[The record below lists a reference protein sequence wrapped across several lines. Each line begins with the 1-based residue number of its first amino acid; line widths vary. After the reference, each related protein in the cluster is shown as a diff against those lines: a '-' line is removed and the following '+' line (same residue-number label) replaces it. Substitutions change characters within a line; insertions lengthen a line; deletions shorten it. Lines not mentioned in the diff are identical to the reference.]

1 MRTLFALLILA
12 NLAIYLWATQLS
24 PKAEQGLPEAQ
35 PGHNLEVMELVS
47 EESIVIDARADCLR
61 IGPFST
67 QQTLSKG

>member
-35 PGHNLEVMELVS
+35 AGHNLKVMELVS
-47 EESIVIDARADCLR
+47 EESIVIDAKVQG
-61 IGPFST
+61 IS
-67 QQTLSKG
+67 